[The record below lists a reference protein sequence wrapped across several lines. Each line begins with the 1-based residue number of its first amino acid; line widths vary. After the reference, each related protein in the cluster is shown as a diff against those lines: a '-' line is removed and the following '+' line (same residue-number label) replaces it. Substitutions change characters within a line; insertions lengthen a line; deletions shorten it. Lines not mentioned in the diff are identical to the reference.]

1 LKSLELFTGAGGL
14 ALGTHLAG
22 FEHVGLLEW
31 NRDACNTL
39 RLNAAANALP
49 GISQWPV
56 EEADIKTINFS
67 RFRGVELV
75 AGGVP
80 CQPFSI
86 GGKHQAM
93 DDARDMFPDFVRAIR
108 TLQPRA
114 FIVENVKG
122 LLRQSFRNYFSYI
135 TLQLTHPDIERS
147 AKETWESHLKR
158 LEDFHTRGRCAGLNY
173 NVVFRL
179 LNAADFGVPQTR
191 ERVFIVGFRSDVGV
205 DWHFPEP
212 THSEAALL
220 RTQFITAEYWMRHG
234 IRKPPNLKMPTAGVL
249 ARAASEEMFPMS
261 PWRTVRDAIA
271 DLPKATHSRDHS
283 LISNHRINLGAR
295 SYVGHTGSFIE
306 WPSKTLKAGVHGVPG
321 GENMIAF
328 SDGSVRYFTVREA
341 ARIQTFPDR
350 WRFEGAWSEAMR
362 QLGNAVPVEL
372 ASVVAK
378 SVAEKLLSSKGMV
391 STRRGTDRMSTVLH
405 N

>member
-1 LKSLELFTGAGGL
+1 MKSLELFTGAGGL

-31 NRDACNTL
+31 NHDACATL
-39 RLNAAANALP
+39 RRNAVANALD
-49 GISQWPV
+49 GISGWQV
-56 EEADIKTINFS
+56 EEADIKSVDFT
-67 RFRGVELV
+67 RYRGVELV

-86 GGKHQAM
+86 GGKHRGM
-93 DDARDMFPDFVRAIR
+93 HDARDMFPDFVRAIR

-135 TLQLTHPDIERS
+135 VLQLTHPELERRP
-147 AKETWESHLKR
+147 KEAWGDHLKR
-158 LEDFHTRGRCAGLNY
+158 LEDFHARGKFKGLNY

-179 LNAADFGVPQTR
+179 LNAADYGVPQTR
-191 ERVFIVGFRSDVGV
+191 ERVFIVGFRSDVSV

-212 THSEAALL
+212 THSEEALI
-220 RTQFITAEYWMRHG
+220 RAQFVTGEYWTRHG
-234 IRKPPNLKMPTAGVL
+234 MSKPGTLKLPGAPTL
-249 ARAASEEMFPMS
+249 SRAASESLLPTA

-271 DLPKATHSRDHS
+271 DLPAPSENGDHPEVA
-283 LISNHRINLGAR
+283 NHRVNPGAR
-295 SYVGHTGSFIE
+295 AYVGHTGSFID

-328 SDGSVRYFTVREA
+328 GDGSVRYLTVREA
-341 ARIQTFPDR
+341 ARVQTFPDL

-362 QLGNAVPVEL
+362 QLGNAVPVQL
-372 ASVVAK
+372 AAVVAR
-378 SVAEKLLSSKGMV
+378 SVADKLAAKRSEPAQ
-391 STRRGTDRMSTVLH
+391 TPTGTSAQ
-405 N
+405 